1 MFHVIIYQIYTVKMN
16 QIVYQLKSHFGEFHQ
31 YCWQGQPN
39 TVDQAAQIAIKDKV
53 VEITDFIHRDE
64 WKRFCEKV
72 SNNKVTVIVWQLPKT
87 WSRPS
92 NIHVIQT
99 HEHTWREIKAMQS
112 CLKSKWNRQVDKSW
126 KDFSIF
132 CLYPDP
138 FRMWRIAYLDAL
150 GLLDNAVYSTP
161 NFDKEEW
168 PYDTDQSDK
177 ILPRKY
183 KLKLAD
189 KQDRLEHYHR
199 QLKSKK
205 DCDLETIGGIIKLL
219 RQVHFQVSLHNHPD
233 ESEGFGYNI
242 TEKVLWPTFAQIP
255 EVIIASPGALEQL
268 AEWDFKP
275 GWPVGDLSPR
285 QQMAEITRL
294 VHQNRNLDWAQR
306 WQDSQGPFISHNYK
320 ILNELPARL
329 EQDLNDQ
336 ITRLPA

>member
-1 MFHVIIYQIYTVKMN
+1 M
-16 QIVYQLKSHFGEFHQ
+16 SHFGEFHQ

-39 TVDQAAQIAIKDKV
+39 TVDRAAQMAVKDKV
-53 VEITDFIHRDE
+53 VEIIDFIHRDE

-72 SNNKVTVIVWQLPKT
+72 GNNKVIVIVWQLPKS
-87 WSRPS
+87 WSRPR

-99 HEHTWREIKAMQS
+99 HEHTWREIKDMQS

-161 NFDKEEW
+161 NFDKKEW
-168 PYDTDQSDK
+168 PHDTDQSNK

-183 KLKLAD
+183 KLKIAD
-189 KQDRLEHYHR
+189 KQDRLEHYHH

-219 RQVHFQVSLHNHPD
+219 RQVHFQISLHNHPD
-233 ESEGFGYNI
+233 ESEGFNHHI

-255 EVIIASPGALEQL
+255 EVIIASPGTLEQL

-285 QQMAEITRL
+285 QQMAEVTRL

-320 ILNELPARL
+320 ILSKLPARL